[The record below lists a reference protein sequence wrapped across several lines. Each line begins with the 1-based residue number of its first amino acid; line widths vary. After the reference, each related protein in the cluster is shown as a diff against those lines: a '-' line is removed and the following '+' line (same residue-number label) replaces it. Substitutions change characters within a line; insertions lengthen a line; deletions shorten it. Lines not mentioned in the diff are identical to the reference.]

1 MTRPQP
7 PQQRRPAP
15 QAVPPPGPASALRP
29 QTPSAPKLIAAVAI
43 VVAVDILLFFAIG
56 YLIGRSRCSGTRV
69 TRPPLHYP
77 SRVLAVLGLD
87 SGFLSV
93 PSPCLAWA

>member
-7 PQQRRPAP
+7 PQQRRPRP
-15 QAVPPPGPASALRP
+15 QAVPPQAQPPRLRP

-56 YLIGRSRCSGTRV
+56 YLIGKV
-69 TRPPLHYP
+69 AL
-77 SRVLAVLGLD
+77 
-87 SGFLSV
+87 
-93 PSPCLAWA
+93 